1 MAYGELLVDFWEV
14 GQGDC
19 TVIHLPSGQLILID
33 VGPLGSPVVEW
44 LARQPGYRIHSIIIT
59 HNDSDHAGSLTSL
72 VECCRKRIGSVFV
85 MADRNV
91 HDPKFRDLF
100 RRVDQAWK
108 AKEIDDLRR
117 LEAPMQIWPDSNS
130 PSTDNRI
137 GLSLN
142 VRHPTLSANVLS
154 GSPNETSSII
164 TLTSLT
170 SETILWAGDTTIEN
184 VAAVAT
190 GSHPAFMLGP
200 HHGAPEDR
208 QKPQFPALLKSVSPH
223 TIVASV
229 GTGNRY
235 DHPCVSYIKHAKRA
249 GASFTCTQLTKNCE
263 KPGRLHTVFN
273 GAAYLGLPQTRKGF
287 ACRGTFRLTFN
298 GTRFVTDPLADAQH
312 LAAVQKLARPKCTR
326 SY

>member
-1 MAYGELLVDFWEV
+1 MAHGELLVDFWEV

-33 VGPLGSPVVEW
+33 VGPIGSPVVDW
-44 LARQPGYRIHSIIIT
+44 LARQPGRKIHSIIIT
-59 HNDSDHAGSLTSL
+59 HNDRDHAGALTSL
-72 VECCRKRIGSVFV
+72 VECCRNRIGVVYV

-91 HDPKFRDLF
+91 RDPKFLDLF

-117 LEAPMQIWPDSNS
+117 LEAPMQLWPDSS
-130 PSTDNRI
+130 SAPIDNKV
-137 GLSLN
+137 GLTLN
-142 VRHPTLSANVLS
+142 IKHPTLSANVLS
-154 GSPNETSSII
+154 GSPNETSAI
-164 TLTSLT
+164 LSLSSPT
-170 SETILWAGDTTIEN
+170 SETILWTGDTTIEN
-184 VAAVAT
+184 VAAVAAGT
-190 GSHPAFMLGP
+190 SPAYMLGP

-208 QKPQFPALLKSVSPH
+208 RKSQFQTLLKNINPK
-223 TIVASV
+223 TIVVSV

-235 DHPCVSYIKHAKRA
+235 DHPCVSYVKHAKRA

-263 KPGRLHTVFN
+263 KPRRLHHVFN

-287 ACRGTFRLTFN
+287 ACRGTLRLAFD
-298 GTRFVTDPLADAQH
+298 GVRFLDDRFAAEQH
-312 LAAVQKLARPKCTR
+312 NLEICKLARPKCIK